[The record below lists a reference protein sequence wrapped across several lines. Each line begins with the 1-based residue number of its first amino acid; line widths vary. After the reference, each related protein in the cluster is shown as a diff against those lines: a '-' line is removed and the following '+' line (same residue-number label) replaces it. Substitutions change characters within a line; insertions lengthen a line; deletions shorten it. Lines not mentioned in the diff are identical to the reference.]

1 MRTVVVALVVLVLA
15 SCNIGPGSTAPS
27 STAPACM
34 HDEDCQIGA
43 CGPCEANALI
53 PSDALAQ
60 ECVVNP
66 CPASRAYCTAA
77 HTCAVR

>member
-1 MRTVVVALVVLVLA
+1 MRALLVLVALA
-15 SCNIGPGSTAPS
+15 SCNMQPGSTAPAS
-27 STAPACM
+27 AAPSCM
-34 HDEDCQIGA
+34 HDDDCPIGA
-43 CGPCEANALI
+43 CGPCEANALVT
-53 PSDALAQ
+53 SGALAQ